1 MQVIGITFA
10 MIVAFDNPKK
20 QNAIAGLINMT
31 GYYNCNCN
39 CNCREKDNNDGDH
52 NLILCYQLNVI

>member
-1 MQVIGITFA
+1 MQIIEITFA
-10 MIVAFDNPKK
+10 IIAAFDNSKK

-31 GYYNCNCN
+31 GYYN

>member
-1 MQVIGITFA
+1 MQIIGITFA
-10 MIVAFDNPKK
+10 KIAAFDNPKK

-39 CNCREKDNNDGDH
+39 CRDKDNNDGDH